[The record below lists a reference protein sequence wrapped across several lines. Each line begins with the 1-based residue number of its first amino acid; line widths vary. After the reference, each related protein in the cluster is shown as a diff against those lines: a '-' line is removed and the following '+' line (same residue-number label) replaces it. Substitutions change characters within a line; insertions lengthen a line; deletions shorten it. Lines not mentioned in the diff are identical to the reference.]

1 MSATYV
7 AIIMD
12 GNGRWAEQHGVPVS
26 EGHRAGAD
34 TVKARLRDA
43 VDLGVR
49 ELTIYSFSTEN
60 WSRPQDEVDALM
72 ALFSARIID
81 ETPEL
86 HEEGVRMRFVG
97 RREGVLPELLEQM
110 DWAEETTAQNTTLT
124 LFVAFNYGGRS
135 EILDAAERYTG
146 GGEEAFRQLLYAPE
160 MHDPDLLIRTSGE
173 QRISNYLLW
182 QAAYSRAALHRRAV
196 AGLLARGL
204 RGGAVLLRSARAPVR
219 GALMATDASSRE
231 PRKKGTSDLIPRIA
245 GRDPGDR
252 VRGRDHLLRRVGVRR
267 GHRRAGARLRARARA
282 TCSPGRGRCGWRRC
296 WPLIGLTVAG
306 TIGDERQVLLALV
319 CSLPLTFFLAV
330 LSPVRERITASI
342 AVTMLIIVWIG
353 LGVAFATMLRGL
365 DHGGALVVMVLLGT
379 FFGDTFAYFGG
390 RLLGRRKLAPRI
402 SPNKTVEGLLCG
414 IVFGTLIVWYWSRT
428 YDGDWIS
435 GTDGLLLGLAVV
447 IAAPIG
453 DLFES
458 LIKRD
463 MGTKDTGTLFGA
475 HGGALDRVDAA
486 LFALVAGYYVWLA
499 VA

>member
-1 MSATYV
+1 
-7 AIIMD
+7 
-12 GNGRWAEQHGVPVS
+12 
-26 EGHRAGAD
+26 
-34 TVKARLRDA
+34 
-43 VDLGVR
+43 
-49 ELTIYSFSTEN
+49 
-60 WSRPQDEVDALM
+60 
-72 ALFSARIID
+72 
-81 ETPEL
+81 
-86 HEEGVRMRFVG
+86 
-97 RREGVLPELLEQM
+97 
-110 DWAEETTAQNTTLT
+110 
-124 LFVAFNYGGRS
+124 
-135 EILDAAERYTG
+135 
-146 GGEEAFRQLLYAPE
+146 
-160 MHDPDLLIRTSGE
+160 
-173 QRISNYLLW
+173 
-182 QAAYSRAALHRRAV
+182 
-196 AGLLARGL
+196 
-204 RGGAVLLRSARAPVR
+204 
-219 GALMATDASSRE
+219 MATTRSPRE
-231 PRKKGTSDLIPRIA
+231 PRKKGTSDLIPRILVAIPAVAFAVAIIYFGDWVFAA
-245 GRDPGDR
+245 GIAALGL
-252 VRGRDHLLRRVGVRR
+252 VCVHELSNMF
-267 GHRRAGARLRARARA
+267 ARARPVRLA
-282 TCSPGRGRCGWRRC
+282 AM
-296 WPLIGLTVAG
+296 LAVVGLTVAG

-353 LGVAFATMLRGL
+353 LGVAFAAMLRGL
-365 DHGGALVVMVLLGT
+365 DHGGALVLMVLLGT

-414 IVFGTLIVWYWSRT
+414 IAFGTLIVWYWSRT

-486 LFALVAGYYVWLA
+486 LFALVAGYFVWLA

>member
-1 MSATYV
+1 M
-7 AIIMD
+7 
-12 GNGRWAEQHGVPVS
+12 
-26 EGHRAGAD
+26 
-34 TVKARLRDA
+34 
-43 VDLGVR
+43 
-49 ELTIYSFSTEN
+49 F
-60 WSRPQDEVDALM
+60 
-72 ALFSARIID
+72 
-81 ETPEL
+81 
-86 HEEGVRMRFVG
+86 
-97 RREGVLPELLEQM
+97 
-110 DWAEETTAQNTTLT
+110 
-124 LFVAFNYGGRS
+124 
-135 EILDAAERYTG
+135 
-146 GGEEAFRQLLYAPE
+146 
-160 MHDPDLLIRTSGE
+160 
-173 QRISNYLLW
+173 
-182 QAAYSRAALHRRAV
+182 
-196 AGLLARGL
+196 
-204 RGGAVLLRSARAPVR
+204 
-219 GALMATDASSRE
+219 
-231 PRKKGTSDLIPRIA
+231 
-245 GRDPGDR
+245 
-252 VRGRDHLLRRVGVRR
+252 
-267 GHRRAGARLRARARA
+267 ARARPVRLA
-282 TCSPGRGRCGWRRC
+282 AM
-296 WPLIGLTVAG
+296 LAVMGLAVAG

-353 LGVAFATMLRGL
+353 LGVAFAAMLRGL
-365 DHGGALVVMVLLGT
+365 DHGGALILMVLLGT